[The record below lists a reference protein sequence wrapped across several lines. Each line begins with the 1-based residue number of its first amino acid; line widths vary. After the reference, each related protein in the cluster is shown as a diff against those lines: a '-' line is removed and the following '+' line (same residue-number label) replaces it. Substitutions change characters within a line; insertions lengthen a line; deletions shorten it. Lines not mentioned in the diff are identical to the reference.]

1 MNDKSDLNS
10 NAKIKAIM
18 ASVEEVYGEK
28 KKDFKI
34 EGKIIDVL
42 VRLLQE
48 NLEGRY
54 EIIKAIGMGGSAVIF
69 KVKDKNLPIFY
80 ALKLPRPKAEKQIL
94 IDSIKNEMN
103 ILSKIKHENLI
114 SIYYAAELD
123 YSKNN
128 EKYPFYV
135 MDYIENAQDLE
146 KAIKTKIEEVKS
158 SEELNNLLEWLANI
172 IFGVAKATFC
182 LHNNN
187 IIHFDIKPKNILI
200 KKETDTDIPLLSDLG
215 FAKFKK
221 LEDRNTNVGFTLYYA
236 HRKLRAEYQHA
247 SSKNKIS
254 KEMNYNNFEMIF
266 DIFALGKSLLE
277 LLSIIYS
284 QFSRISRFKYH
295 FAYLHLMA
303 CRMLDGENMTLSQYE
318 KNCKDFPNIYFFF
331 EEWRGLNA
339 SDFEKIKYNNIE
351 EVITDLSKL
360 LFPNALIKNI
370 PELDVHFPNRIQN
383 SLNKSAP
390 FSQRMKFIVD
400 HPIFLRLKNV
410 PQLPLVNTVYPTA
423 NHNRFE
429 HCLGAFEKCC
439 DYVLALYKDPYN
451 PLFRQLINEEKI
463 KAVLLASLLHDLG
476 QYPFAHTIEELY
488 KVLNHENFTQEFL
501 DSQIKDDSDKT
512 LSIIIKEFWGISVEL
527 IKNTLIPQNKED
539 LIFGLLHSIID
550 SPIDVDK
557 IDYLIRD
564 SINCNLPYGLSIDTD
579 RIIRNLTVIID
590 KSGNKTRFYIGL
602 YEKAQTAAE
611 SLIFARYMLYQSL
624 YWHHTVRSYKSMIKT
639 AIKSLDISRVDISKS
654 TFIEKLRSLVINNI
668 YIDGINVLDLIQE
681 NANDFG
687 IKLIEMVKK
696 RKYFKRIFTV
706 HEVPTTSSGQ
716 KTFLDKYTHLLSK
729 DEKKFKDELEKIIRK
744 RFSQQYDTISISKLD
759 KKTITLSEKSK
770 ENLIETFEKKSA
782 LICDYLEPSYGAKD
796 EIKLRLVF
804 LPKTLSENDSRINN
818 RISEVYNDIHYNLMN
833 ICSKG
838 RVFCSPMIRDLL
850 FRVLNYDIIL
860 ECINETINKLS

>member
-1 MNDKSDLNS
+1 MNDKSDLN
-10 NAKIKAIM
+10 NEAKIEAIV
-18 ASVEEVYGEK
+18 ASVKELYGDKEK
-28 KKDFKI
+28 EFKK
-34 EGKIIDVL
+34 EGKVIEDL

-48 NLEGRY
+48 KLEGRY
-54 EIIKAIGMGGSAVIF
+54 EIIKAIGIGGSAVIF
-69 KVKDKNLPIFY
+69 KVKDRNLHNFY

-103 ILSKIKHENLI
+103 ILSTIKHENLI
-114 SIYYAAELD
+114 SIYYADELD
-123 YSKNN
+123 YTKNN
-128 EKYPFYV
+128 GKYPYYI
-135 MDYIENAQDLE
+135 MDYIEDAQDLE
-146 KAIKTKIEEVKS
+146 KAIKTKIEEVNS
-158 SEELNNLLEWLANI
+158 SEELNSLLEWLANI
-172 IFGVAKATFC
+172 IFGVAKATLC
-182 LHNNN
+182 LHKNN

-200 KKETDTDIPLLSDLG
+200 KQETETDIPLLSDLG
-215 FAKFKK
+215 FAKFIKS
-221 LEDRNTNVGFTLYYA
+221 EDRNTNVGFTLFYA
-236 HRKLRAEYQHA
+236 HRKLRAEYQHG

-254 KEMNYNNFEMIF
+254 KEMKYNDFEMIF
-266 DIFALGKSLLE
+266 DIFALGKSILE

-284 QFSRISRFKYH
+284 KFSRISRFIYH

-318 KNCKDFPNIYFFF
+318 KNCKDFPDICFFF

-339 SDFEKIKYNNIE
+339 FDFEKLKYNNIE
-351 EVITDLSKL
+351 EVIIDLRKL
-360 LFPNALIKNI
+360 IFPNALIRNI
-370 PELDVHFPNRIQN
+370 PELDVHFPSRIQN

-400 HPIFLRLKNV
+400 HPIFLRLKNI
-410 PQLPLVNTVYPTA
+410 PQLTLVNTVYPTA

-429 HCLGAFEKCC
+429 HSLGAFEKCC

-501 DSQIKDDSDKT
+501 DSNIKGDIEKT
-512 LSIIIKEFWGISVEL
+512 LKMIIKEFWGISIEL
-527 IKNTLIPQNKED
+527 IKNILIPQNKED

-639 AIKSLDISRVDISKS
+639 AIKSLDISKVDISES
-654 TFIEKLRSLVINNI
+654 TFIEELKIQIMNNI
-668 YIDGINVLDLIQE
+668 NIDENKVLDLIQE

-687 IKLIEMVKK
+687 FSLIEMVKK
-696 RKYFKRIFTV
+696 RKYFKRIFTI
-706 HEVPTTSSGQ
+706 HDKPTTSSGQ
-716 KTFLDKYTHLLSK
+716 KTFLEKYTHVLLK
-729 DEKKFKDELEKIIRK
+729 DEKKFKEELEKIIKK
-744 RFSQQYDTISISKLD
+744 RFNQQYDTISISKLD
-759 KKTITLSEKSK
+759 KKTITLSEKRK
-770 ENLIETFEKKSA
+770 DNLVEKFEKNNA

-796 EIKLRLVF
+796 EIKIRLVI

-818 RISEVYNDIHYNLMN
+818 RISEVYNNIHYNLMN
-833 ICSKG
+833 ICTKG
-838 RVFCSPMIRDLL
+838 RVFCTPKIRNLL
-850 FRVLNYDIIL
+850 FRILNYDIIL
-860 ECINETINKLS
+860 ECISEAINNIA